1 MVLLQYLKRVLT
13 SKAGQNQDVLKQ
25 LSFILGYT
33 PSKPDLYFLALKH
46 NSYNKINGGK
56 DFDSNERLEFLG
68 DAVLGLVVADFLFK
82 KYPFKDEGFLTDIR
96 SRIVNRESLN
106 ELACN
111 IGLDRLIYL
120 DTNQRRNPQA
130 FRSANGNAL
139 EALVGAIY
147 IDKGYK
153 ATSKFILNKLISPN
167 ISVDQRV
174 SNDTNYKSQL
184 IEQVQKQAAQLKFE
198 VIEEKVLRGGFKLF
212 TVQVLI
218 NNEIFATGEG
228 ASKKKAEQDAAK
240 NTLEQL
246 QSGEKNIKPI
256 ENSQKN
262 IIEDEVNI
270 ENLNNQEE

>member
-1 MVLLQYLKRVLT
+1 MLQYLKLVLT

-25 LSFILGYT
+25 LSFILGY
-33 PSKPDLYFLALKH
+33 KPRNAQVYFLALKH
-46 NSYNKINGGK
+46 NSYTKSNGGK

-147 IDKGYK
+147 LDKGYK

-174 SNDTNYKSQL
+174 STDTNYKSQL
-184 IEQVQKQAAQLKFE
+184 IEQVQKQAAILKFE
-198 VIEEKVLRGGFKLF
+198 VIEEKILRGGFKLF
-212 TVQVLI
+212 TIQVLI
-218 NNEIFATGEG
+218 NNEIFANGEG
-228 ASKKKAEQDAAK
+228 ASKKKAEQEAAK
-240 NTLEQL
+240 NTLEML
-246 QSGEKNIKPI
+246 SAGTKSISPLEIPKEI
-256 ENSQKN
+256 EIDNSTN
-262 IIEDEVNI
+262 TDELISPEV
-270 ENLNNQEE
+270 E